1 MELQIRF
8 SLQTTFT
15 KNCQFAYKLVTVVG
29 DNVYEKL
36 KPPAIILWINN
47 IDLEHIL

>member
-1 MELQIRF
+1 MEQQIRF

-15 KNCQFAYKLVTVVG
+15 KNCQLSYKLLTVVG

-36 KPPAIILWINN
+36 KPSAIIL
-47 IDLEHIL
+47 